1 MINAVILTPEITK
14 GMKSVGSKSLLK
26 IKNKT
31 LLEHQIDY
39 LFSLSRKTLINIVTG
54 FDHDKINKH
63 INEKYEKRID
73 QIRLIYDDK
82 YEGTNH
88 GHSIKL
94 FLETVNPEELLIINS
109 GILIK
114 KLSIGLESFTGN
126 SKIYLLDKTKNN
138 FNIGCDSNS
147 SDKNVN
153 YLFYDL
159 PCVWAECAYL
169 NKSCVIS
176 LVETLKSKKM
186 DQMYLFELINN
197 LINQDIVFEKTYIKK
212 NNILNISGIKDLIKA
227 KQFV

>member
-94 FLETVNPEELLIINS
+94 F
-109 GILIK
+109 
-114 KLSIGLESFTGN
+114 FGN
-126 SKIYLLDKTKNN
+126 SKSRRATNH
-138 FNIGCDSNS
+138 
-147 SDKNVN
+147 
-153 YLFYDL
+153 
-159 PCVWAECAYL
+159 
-169 NKSCVIS
+169 
-176 LVETLKSKKM
+176 
-186 DQMYLFELINN
+186 Q
-197 LINQDIVFEKTYIKK
+197 
-212 NNILNISGIKDLIKA
+212 
-227 KQFV
+227 